1 MQKSCRKNNIFL
13 KILDFDRIWKSESV
27 PKMMRVGVKYLER
40 ISRTELTG
48 ALLDYWICVQDRVTL
63 QIFIRARILIISRII
78 LLEWGDGELFFVE
91 FKWSDRRRR
100 QSGNREFKN
109 PID

>member
-48 ALLDYWICVQDRVTL
+48 ALLDYWICVQSSHFANIYFESENFEKL
-63 QIFIRARILIISRII
+63 F
-78 LLEWGDGELFFVE
+78 LELSF
-91 FKWSDRRRR
+91 
-100 QSGNREFKN
+100 
-109 PID
+109 